1 MKLPSG
7 WNAMAASKMIGT
19 MAPSGPNVRSLQ
31 GAVSLLSRAAEVGQ
45 DALFSEAKVLFR
57 SVMCARDVR
66 ILVRAG
72 GSWRDWNKLD
82 SDDCVEP
89 VFARLADDVRP
100 SDDLARYDRFIIASV
115 SIASVAVIVETAISQ
130 EPPDELL
137 QTLCEVLRLAL
148 GSCESRYG
156 NPDKLEAIKVFQ
168 RVANRILKSGNLNE
182 IFTQITHE
190 AKIRL
195 SADICGIM
203 LKEEDWLVMQ
213 RCVGNLAAETASL
226 RMRSGQGVGGRVF
239 ETREPCTIEDYVSSE
254 IISRDF
260 FDLARAERVRSA
272 LAVPLLSQDRFLGV
286 LEVWRRRPSQFT
298 PQHTAEL
305 ATLANLTSLAIEN
318 VRLAEAR
325 EAAGRRLES
334 AHAELKSRYEVIRMS
349 AELQE
354 NLNALL
360 LAGGG
365 LSEITE
371 MASRHLGGPV
381 VILDRRLGLEAWHP
395 PDLRAEQML
404 PAIRS
409 AIPKGG
415 NEVRTF
421 IQTAGKV
428 RLYGQRVI
436 AAAEHLGWVAV
447 LDRNPPDRAEQLA
460 LGEVS
465 VTIALHQMKERAAAR
480 ALTDKLS
487 SLLWD
492 LIEAPE
498 HLCRV
503 ARDRIKDLGV
513 DLSGASCVLVC
524 QFEERDRR
532 GADRTKDRVDLDSWR
547 QALAELP
554 IWLPSTNR
562 MVRLCTIRG
571 DELIVVAALREGTGP
586 REVAKSL
593 CEELD
598 RRIAGAVTRI
608 GVSREVAGPEAIPS
622 ACKDARVALAV
633 TRQAG
638 RNRVLAVDEIG
649 VAGLLMSLR
658 DGADFKEFVAEKLS
672 VLLQQSPAQR
682 EVLLS
687 TLRTYFAANCSQRTT
702 AQKLRVHQ
710 KTIAYR
716 LEKIERM
723 TGLDISTHES
733 RMLLDLALRMN
744 DLLI

>member
-1 MKLPSG
+1 
-7 WNAMAASKMIGT
+7 MAASKMIGT
-19 MAPSGPNVRSLQ
+19 MAPSGPDVRALQ

-72 GSWRDWNKLD
+72 SSWRDWNKLD

-115 SIASVAVIVETAISQ
+115 SVASVAVIVETAISQ

-239 ETREPCTIEDYVSSE
+239 ETREPCTIEDYVRSE

-272 LAVPLLSQDRFLGV
+272 LAVPLLSHDRFLGV

-365 LSEITE
+365 LSEIPE
-371 MASRHLGGPV
+371 MAPRHLGGPV

-395 PDLRAEQML
+395 PDLRAVQML

-547 QALAELP
+547 QALSELP

-562 MVRLCTIRG
+562 MVRLCTIRA

-586 REVAKSL
+586 SEVAKSL
-593 CEELD
+593 SEELD

-638 RNRVLAVDEIG
+638 GNRILAVDEIG

-723 TGLDISTHES
+723 TGLDMSTHET

-744 DLLI
+744 DLLN

>member
-1 MKLPSG
+1 
-7 WNAMAASKMIGT
+7 MAASKMIGT

-547 QALAELP
+547 QALSELP

-586 REVAKSL
+586 SEVAKSL

-638 RNRVLAVDEIG
+638 GNRVLAVDEIG

-723 TGLDISTHES
+723 TGLDMSTHET

-744 DLLI
+744 DLLN